1 MPKKYKPII
10 RVTPVTFSNGK
21 PTKYQAFGQLPN
33 GDVRIIG
40 NPCSNP
46 TLAIRSLKAQC
57 RAFAEC
63 DCRVI
68 EAIDEQYAA
77 TDKQKK

>member
-46 TLAIRSLKAQC
+46 TLALRSLKAQC
-57 RAFAEC
+57 RAFEEC
-63 DCRVI
+63 ACRVI
-68 EAIDEQYAA
+68 EAIDEQPAA
-77 TDKQKK
+77 SDKLQK

>member
-1 MPKKYKPII
+1 MPKKYKANI

-33 GDVRIIG
+33 CEVRIIG

-46 TLAIRSLKAQC
+46 TLALRSLKAQC

-63 DCRVI
+63 ACRVI
-68 EAIDEQYAA
+68 EAIGEQPAA
-77 TDKQKK
+77 YDKQQK

>member
-1 MPKKYKPII
+1 MPKKYKPNI
-10 RVTPVTFSNGK
+10 RVTPVTISNGK
-21 PTKYQAFGQLPN
+21 PTKYQAFGQLHN

-46 TLAIRSLKAQC
+46 TLALRSLKAQC

-63 DCRVI
+63 AVRVI
-68 EAIDEQYAA
+68 EAIDAQQA
-77 TDKQKK
+77 TTGKQQE